1 MEEKLINIKENYKEE
16 ESPETKKLIEKY
28 GYLGQDPYTS
38 ASCISN
44 TFLYWAYKI
53 IKLGNLIKLKPE
65 YLGKLTGKY
74 RSEIYLEDFKEVW
87 EKKRYKNKKKL
98 ALIRAGFRANINFVI
113 FMLFFTL
120 FRSLLNIIQITIFRE
135 FISRF
140 NKKEE
145 IRTGFYKNF
154 THWNVGILY
163 LLLRVIEVFA
173 MRKCFEYQM
182 LLGFKSGTE
191 LSCIIFEK
199 LLKISP
205 ASLKEKS
212 KSGEVINY
220 IQVDAHRLT
229 FLMLSSPDLLTMPL
243 QIIVFSYMLFKFFGW
258 NFIFGLITLI
268 FFLYLNFKFQIKM
281 KKLMFNQMKI
291 KDKRMKVTTETFNNI
306 KILKLYSWEDEFLKR
321 INKERDNE
329 LTSLTNI
336 FKIGNIAES
345 IGWLAPIATSITS
358 IGAYQYFHDKLKIE
372 DIFTCLGIFSQLQF
386 PIRMLPGV
394 INNFYQTSISM
405 GRIEKY
411 LSETEINDN
420 VVIRYDKE
428 SEKKGIDILIEN
440 GKFTWGGDYNSS
452 KNISNF
458 NYSDIEKKAREGKNI
473 FDFKKNDKN
482 KSENDVEL
490 SSNIK
495 DENTINTSKKKLKD
509 FPSKYSSIG
518 NDIENKI
525 NEISSIGINEERN
538 LKPVLNNI
546 NLEIKKGELV
556 CIIGEVGSGKS
567 SLLQSILNNMISL
580 SNNSKIII
588 NGSISYVSQIPWIRN
603 ATVKDN
609 ILFFNKYDEEK
620 YNKSIELSELRAD
633 LDILEGGDLTE
644 IGEKG
649 VNLSGGQKA
658 RVTLARA
665 IYSDKDIYLFDDP
678 ISALDANVGMNV
690 MKNCIIKYLKNKT
703 RILVTHAL
711 QYVSFADKIIYMKD
725 GEINWMGTYNEIKEK
740 EFFKIFYDKMNERID
755 GLKKKSSSEIREE
768 FLKDNPSPKRM
779 IPQGINFG
787 NMNPDF
793 DSDEEESFKEKK
805 NGKIKRITK
814 DEMKE
819 EGKVKFKVYKEYI
832 TYIGGFIM
840 IFIFIGF
847 LLLSNAFKG
856 ASDMWLGYWSEHQNK
871 KKNNFYFF
879 IYSILGLSSCI
890 INYFS
895 IRQSSNCS
903 IKASKIIHE
912 KMVDNLIKAPICT
925 FHETTPKGQI
935 FNRLSK
941 DIDNVDGRSMR
952 EVNGFFSC
960 IVSFISSFIICTIYQ
975 PYSILFLP
983 FMGIIG
989 YKISRFYSNCS
1000 REMFRLEGIV
1010 RSPTLNLLNETIPGT
1025 TTIRA
1030 FQYQK
1035 KYLQMFQEKSD
1046 DNLKMRIV
1054 INGVNQWFD
1063 LMLDLLSLTFII
1075 FLIVYTTYNKDK
1087 YSAEFIGIMLTY
1099 WMNLQRSLIHGL
1111 HVMSFFE
1118 NSMVGIERCLQYTNI
1133 TSEEDKKKKIDET
1146 LINWPQEGKIEF
1158 INFSARYRPD
1168 TDIVL
1173 KKINF
1178 EILPK
1183 QKIGIAGRTGSGKS
1197 TITLC
1202 LFRIL
1207 EALEGKILI
1216 DEIDISSIGLD
1227 KLRSNLTIIPQ
1238 DPTLMEGT
1246 LRYNIDPLNKYNDN
1260 EILEIMKKIGF
1271 DYIINNNEKGLQQN
1285 IEEGG
1290 ENLSVGEKQ
1299 LICIC
1304 RAILRKS
1311 KIIVMDE
1318 ATANIDYKTE
1328 EIIQKAINDIL
1339 SNSTIITIAHRIK
1352 TIMNYDKI
1360 LILDNG
1366 SVANFDSPNNLLKN
1380 KEGIFYELYTKST
1393 L

>member
-1 MEEKLINIKENYKEE
+1 
-16 ESPETKKLIEKY
+16 
-28 GYLGQDPYTS
+28 
-38 ASCISN
+38 
-44 TFLYWAYKI
+44 
-53 IKLGNLIKLKPE
+53 
-65 YLGKLTGKY
+65 
-74 RSEIYLEDFKEVW
+74 
-87 EKKRYKNKKKL
+87 
-98 ALIRAGFRANINFVI
+98 
-113 FMLFFTL
+113 MLFFTL
-120 FRSLLNIIQITIFRE
+120 FRSILNIIQITIFRE

-140 NKKEE
+140 NKKQQTNE
-145 IRTGFYKNF
+145 GFYKNF
-154 THWNVGILY
+154 SHWNVGITY
-163 LLLRVIEVFA
+163 LTLRVIEVFT
-173 MRKCFEYQM
+173 MRKCFEYQTF
-182 LLGFKSGTE
+182 LGFKSGTE
-191 LSCIIFEK
+191 LTCIIYEK
-199 LLKISP
+199 LLKVSP

-268 FFLYLNFKFQIKM
+268 FFLYLNFKLQTKM
-281 KKLMFNQMKI
+281 KKLMVNQMKV
-291 KDKRMKVTTETFNNI
+291 KDKRMKIITETFNNI
-306 KILKLYSWEDEFLKR
+306 KILKLYSWEDEFLNR
-321 INKERDNE
+321 INEARRNE
-329 LTSLTNI
+329 LSSLLNI
-336 FKIGNIAES
+336 MKNGNIAES
-345 IGWLAPIATSITS
+345 IGWLAPVATSIIS
-358 IGAYQYFHDKLKIE
+358 IGAYQFFHDVLKIE
-372 DIFTCLGIFSQLQF
+372 DIFTCLGIFAQLQF

-411 LSETEINDN
+411 LGETEINDN
-420 VVIRYDKE
+420 IVIKYDKDTE
-428 SEKKGIDILIEN
+428 SNGIDIKIEN
-440 GKFTWGGDYNSS
+440 GKFTWGGDLNSEN
-452 KNISNF
+452 KEGKK
-458 NYSDIEKKAREGKNI
+458 NYSEMEKKVREGKNI
-473 FDFKKNDKN
+473 FDINKTKDIKNIDQI
-482 KSENDVEL
+482 EL
-490 SSNIK
+490 SSDIPF
-495 DENTINTSKKKLKD
+495 DDIIDTSKKVKIKTKTK
-509 FPSKYSSIG
+509 FHSKYSAIG
-518 NDIENKI
+518 EDIENKI
-525 NEISSIGINEERN
+525 NEIGLLDINKENN

-546 NLEIKKGELV
+546 NLEIKKGEFV
-556 CIIGEVGSGKS
+556 CVIGEVGSGKS

-580 SNNSKIII
+580 SNQSRIIV
-588 NGSISYVSQIPWIRN
+588 NGTISYVSQIPWIRN

-620 YNKSIELSELRAD
+620 YNKSIELSELKQD

-678 ISALDANVGMNV
+678 ISALDANVGMKV
-690 MKNCIIKYLKNKT
+690 MKNCIIKYLKGKT

-725 GEINWMGTYNEIKEK
+725 GEINWSGTYNEIKEQ

-755 GLKKKSSSEIREE
+755 GLKKKSSSEMREE
-768 FLKDNPSPKRM
+768 FLKDGPSPKRGPPGGFKFGGM
-779 IPQGINFG
+779 SGIPGQGSSGQMNF
-787 NMNPDF
+787 D
-793 DSDEEESFKEKK
+793 DDEGGSFKGKGK
-805 NGKIKRITK
+805 GKIKRITK
-814 DEMKE
+814 DEMKD
-819 EGKVKFKVYKEYI
+819 EGKVKMGVYKEYI
-832 TYIGGFIM
+832 NYIGGFIM
-840 IFIFIGF
+840 IIIFIGF

-856 ASDMWLGYWSEHQNK
+856 ASDMWLGYWSENQNK
-871 KKNNFYFF
+871 KKNNFYFL
-879 IYSILGLSSCI
+879 IYSLLGITSCI

-895 IRQSSNCS
+895 IKQSSNCS

-952 EVNGFFSC
+952 EINGFFSC
-960 IVSFISSFIICTIYQ
+960 IISFLSSFIICTIYQ

-989 YKISRFYSNCS
+989 YKISQFYSNCS

-1010 RSPTLNLLNETIPGT
+1010 RSPVLNLLNETIPGT

-1035 KYLQMFQEKSD
+1035 KYLSMFQDKSD
-1046 DNLKMRIV
+1046 DTLKMRMV
-1054 INGVNQWFD
+1054 INGINQWFD

-1075 FLIVYTTYNKDK
+1075 FLIIYTTYYKE
-1087 YSAEFIGIMLTY
+1087 YYTAEVIGIMLTY

-1118 NSMVGIERCLQYTNI
+1118 NSMVGIERCLQYTKI
-1133 TSEEDKKKKIDET
+1133 DKEASKKKIIDDT
-1146 LINWPQEGKIEF
+1146 LVNWPQKGKIEF
-1158 INFSARYRPD
+1158 LNFSTRYRPD
-1168 TDIVL
+1168 TEIVL
-1173 KKINF
+1173 KKISF
-1178 EILPK
+1178 KILPK
-1183 QKIGIAGRTGSGKS
+1183 EKIGIAGRTGSGKS

-1216 DEIDISSIGLD
+1216 DDVDISTIGLD

-1238 DPTLMEGT
+1238 DPALMEGT
-1246 LRYNIDPLNKYNDN
+1246 LRYNIDPLNNYQDN
-1260 EILEIMKKIGF
+1260 EILNVMEKIGF
-1271 DYIINNNEKGLQQN
+1271 DYIVNNNDKGLNQK

-1299 LICIC
+1299 LICIT

-1328 EIIQKAINDIL
+1328 EIIQKAISEIL
-1339 SNSTIITIAHRIK
+1339 EDSTIITIAHRIK
-1352 TIMNYDKI
+1352 TIINYDKI

-1366 SVANFDSPNNLLKN
+1366 SVVNFDSPNNLLKN